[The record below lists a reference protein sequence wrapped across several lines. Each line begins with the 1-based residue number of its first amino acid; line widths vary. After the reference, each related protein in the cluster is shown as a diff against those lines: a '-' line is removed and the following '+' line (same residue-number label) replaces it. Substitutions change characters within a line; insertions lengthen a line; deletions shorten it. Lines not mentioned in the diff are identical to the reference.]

1 MEVAK
6 TYTRPSCFELPTESD
21 RTKGA
26 VKEEKI
32 LLLKLQEKS
41 DEMKTRRGKKKSDPI
56 LNDDDDD
63 QIQRRFQS

>member
-26 VKEEKI
+26 VKEEKV

-41 DEMKTRRGKKKSDPI
+41 DEMKTRRGKKSDPI
-56 LNDDDDD
+56 LNDDDDDD